1 MVMEKVGAG
10 QGKTGSGTKGENE
23 TGAGK
28 FWKKRAVTER
38 AIAAL
43 KGGHRWHRAVVC
55 PGTTTGWHS
64 APAFSPIP
72 VGRADG
78 RMDGWMDT
86 HTNAFGFLTV
96 NSGG

>member
-78 RMDGWMDT
+78 RMDGRT
-86 HTNAFGFLTV
+86 HTQTHLDF
-96 NSGG
+96 